1 MGLFARLFGLGRTYD
16 ELSPQEKEWVDNCGF
31 DFYSPSGTVYFDD
44 DALADCK
51 RWSETNPL
59 VIEALLKGYGIPP
72 LDPTK
77 QEMEEWMRRRELEM
91 ENEKLKERIEQYENQ
106 RRPALRNSRNGS
118 KKSRMVRG
126 S

>member
-91 ENEKLKERIEQYENQ
+91 ENEKTKRKDRAI
-106 RRPALRNSRNGS
+106 
-118 KKSRMVRG
+118 
-126 S
+126 